1 MGFHPLSFFLGLG
14 AAAAMPLLTRV
25 FRPAAVQI
33 AVAGM
38 GVFDEVRRV
47 LAEQFEAMEDIA
59 AEARAKREESLAEAA
74 MEPSNGSEAEAAV
87 GRPSRRPRRQRTA

>member
-1 MGFHPLSFFLGLG
+1 MGFHPLSFLLGLG

-38 GVFDEVRRV
+38 GVLDEVRRV
-47 LAEQFEAMEDIA
+47 VAEQMEVMEDIA

-74 MEPSNGSEAEAAV
+74 MEPTNGAESEAAGA
-87 GRPSRRPRRQRTA
+87 RPARRLRRQRTA